1 MFLKH
6 LLVGLFE
13 LVLMTFMCGLLIYII
28 YRVFIKATPEI
39 DMEKELKNGNVAVGI
54 LVASIMV
61 SAGIMVQKGLVA
73 SVGMFQMSLFAPSE
87 FTLPVWQTALVILGH
102 LILSLA
108 VTVFVL
114 SVTLRLFARLVR
126 KTNPELRAGRL
137 GLQLVQGNIAVGL
150 VLSAVMFMA
159 TLYVGEGVSALTKA
173 LVVQPSIGTIQI
185 MK

>member
-1 MFLKH
+1 MFFKH

-73 SVGMFQMSLFAPSE
+73 SVGMFKMSLFAPSE

-114 SVTLRLFARLVR
+114 SMTLRLFAHLVR
-126 KTNPELRAGRL
+126 RINPELRAGRL

-150 VLSAVMFMA
+150 VLSAVMFMT
-159 TLYVGEGVSALTKA
+159 TLYVSEGVSALTKA

>member
-73 SVGMFQMSLFAPSE
+73 SVGMFKMSLFAPSE

-114 SVTLRLFARLVR
+114 SMTLRLFAHLVR
-126 KTNPELRAGRL
+126 RINPELRAGRL

-150 VLSAVMFMA
+150 VLSAVMFMT
-159 TLYVGEGVSALTKA
+159 TLYVSEGVSALTKA

-185 MK
+185 MR

>member
-73 SVGMFQMSLFAPSE
+73 SVGMFKMSLFAPSE

-114 SVTLRLFARLVR
+114 SMTLRLFAHLVR
-126 KTNPELRAGRL
+126 RINPELRAGRL

-150 VLSAVMFMA
+150 VLSAVMFMT
-159 TLYVGEGVSALTKA
+159 TLYVSEGVSALTKA
-173 LVVQPSIGTIQI
+173 LVAQPSIGTIQI

>member
-73 SVGMFQMSLFAPSE
+73 
-87 FTLPVWQTALVILGH
+87 
-102 LILSLA
+102 
-108 VTVFVL
+108 
-114 SVTLRLFARLVR
+114 
-126 KTNPELRAGRL
+126 
-137 GLQLVQGNIAVGL
+137 
-150 VLSAVMFMA
+150 
-159 TLYVGEGVSALTKA
+159 
-173 LVVQPSIGTIQI
+173 
-185 MK
+185 

>member
-1 MFLKH
+1 MFIKH
-6 LLVGLFE
+6 LLVGFFE
-13 LVLMTFMCGLLIYII
+13 LVLMAFMCGLLIYII

-54 LVASIMV
+54 LVASIMI

-108 VTVFVL
+108 VAVFVL
-114 SVTLRLFARLVR
+114 SVTLRLFIRLMR
-126 KTNPELRAGRL
+126 KINPELRP

>member
-61 SAGIMVQKGLVA
+61 SAGIMVQKGLAA
-73 SVGMFQMSLFAPSE
+73 SVGMFKMSLFAPSE

-114 SVTLRLFARLVR
+114 SMTLRLFAHLVR
-126 KTNPELRAGRL
+126 RINPELRAGRL

-150 VLSAVMFMA
+150 VLSAVMFMT
-159 TLYVGEGVSALTKA
+159 TLYVSEGVSALTKA

>member
-73 SVGMFQMSLFAPSE
+73 SVGMFQMSLLAPSE

-108 VTVFVL
+108 VAVFVL
-114 SVTLRLFARLVR
+114 SVTLRLFIRLVR
-126 KTNPELRAGRL
+126 KINPELRPGTAIGSGKYRGRPCPVRRDVHGNPLRRRRRECLDQGAG
-137 GLQLVQGNIAVGL
+137 G
-150 VLSAVMFMA
+150 SA
-159 TLYVGEGVSALTKA
+159 
-173 LVVQPSIGTIQI
+173 
-185 MK
+185 